1 MYSAYKL
8 NKQGDNIQPWHH
20 FPDRGPYS
28 ESYGFSSSHVLTW
41 ELDSKESCVPYWC
54 FWTVVLKKTLVSPL
68 DSKDI
73 KPVNPKGNQS
83 WIFIGRTDAEAPI
96 VLAAWCE
103 ELTHWK
109 RPKLGKTEGR
119 RRRGQQRKRWLDGI
133 TDSMDMSLSTLWE
146 MVKDTEA
153 WRVAVH
159 ESDMTEWLSN
169 NKVFLRGGYGGR
181 LASQSKTPWNPPW
194 QQLSLRL
201 VLENNF
207 LTRKGIKV

>member
-1 MYSAYKL
+1 MFL
-8 NKQGDNIQPWHH
+8 NLSLFH
-20 FPDRGPYS
+20 FPHIVKDMVFPEVMYGC
-28 ESYGFSSSHVLTW
+28 ES
-41 ELDSKESCVPYWC
+41 
-54 FWTVVLKKTLVSPL
+54 WTVKKNERWRVDAFELWTVMLEKTLEGPL

-96 VLAAWCE
+96 VLATWCE

-133 TDSMDMSLSTLWE
+133 TDSMDMSLSMLWE
-146 MVKDTEA
+146 MVKDIEA

-201 VLENNF
+201 LLEDNF